1 MGKRKKHILQY
12 SGPGEITKALSPN
25 GTSFEITYKGRHYNR
40 NVMHINRYKAAE
52 EVPPGL
58 QLVIDNTVYVGSYVA
73 VLDNSDD
80 RHYHLAEV
88 LSLIHI

>member
-1 MGKRKKHILQY
+1 
-12 SGPGEITKALSPN
+12 
-25 GTSFEITYKGRHYNR
+25 
-40 NVMHINRYKAAE
+40 MHINRYKAAE

-58 QLVIDNTVYVGSYVA
+58 QLVIDNTVYLGSYVA

-88 LSLIHI
+88 LDINDHKSVELTTSQMDKTVPSSRLQ